1 MSVVSCSSE
10 QEHILAIDEKMRIIQ
25 TEIPDVVVLE
35 PRIFSDSRGFFL
47 ETYNERG
54 FAAMGIAERFVQDN
68 QSYSK
73 QGVLR
78 GLHFQVEQAQGKLV
92 RVVAG
97 EVFDVAVDLRRG
109 SATFGKWTGAQL
121 SSTNHQ
127 MIWIPKGFAHG
138 FYTLSETAEVA
149 YKVTDFYAP
158 QHERTLLWNDPD
170 VSIQWPFKGEPILSG
185 KDSEGM
191 RLKDLAQ

>member
-1 MSVVSCSSE
+1 M
-10 QEHILAIDEKMRIIQ
+10 KIIQ

-47 ETYNERG
+47 ETYNERS

-97 EVFDVAVDLRRG
+97 EAFDVAVDLRRG
-109 SATFGKWTGAQL
+109 SATFGKWTGALL
-121 SSTNHQ
+121 SSTNHH

-158 QHERTLLWNDPD
+158 QHEWTLLWSDPD
-170 VSIQWPFKGEPILSG
+170 VSIQWPLKGEPILSD
-185 KDSEGM
+185 KDRAGM

>member
-1 MSVVSCSSE
+1 M
-10 QEHILAIDEKMRIIQ
+10 KIIQ

-47 ETYNERG
+47 ETYNERS

-109 SATFGKWTGAQL
+109 SATFGKWTGTQL
-121 SSTNHQ
+121 SSTNHH

-138 FYTLSETAEVA
+138 FYTLSETAAVA

-170 VSIQWPFKGEPILSG
+170 VAIQWPLKGEPILSG
-185 KDSEGM
+185 KDSAGM
-191 RLKDLAQ
+191 RLKDQAQ

>member
-1 MSVVSCSSE
+1 M
-10 QEHILAIDEKMRIIQ
+10 KIIQ

-47 ETYNERG
+47 ETYNERS
-54 FAAMGIAERFVQDN
+54 FAALGIAERFVQDN

-78 GLHFQVEQAQGKLV
+78 GLHVQVEQAQGKLV

-97 EVFDVAVDLRRG
+97 EVFDVAVDLRKG

-121 SSTNHQ
+121 SSKNHH
-127 MIWIPKGFAHG
+127 MIWIPKGLAHG

-170 VSIQWPFKGEPILSG
+170 VAIQWPFEGEPILSD
-185 KDSEGM
+185 KDRAGM

>member
-1 MSVVSCSSE
+1 M
-10 QEHILAIDEKMRIIQ
+10 KIIQ

-35 PRIFSDSRGFFL
+35 PRIFTDSRGFFL
-47 ETYNERG
+47 ETYNERS
-54 FAAMGIAERFVQDN
+54 FAALGIAERFVQDN

-97 EVFDVAVDLRRG
+97 EVFDVAVDLRRA

-121 SSTNHQ
+121 SSTNRH

-138 FYTLSETAEVA
+138 FYTLSDTAEVA

-158 QHERTLLWNDPD
+158 QHERTLLWNDPY
-170 VSIQWPFKGEPILSG
+170 VAIQWPLEGEPILSH
-185 KDSEGM
+185 KDRAGM

>member
-1 MSVVSCSSE
+1 M
-10 QEHILAIDEKMRIIQ
+10 KIIQ

-47 ETYNERG
+47 EIYNERS

-68 QSYSK
+68 QSLSK

-121 SSTNHQ
+121 SSTNRHT
-127 MIWIPKGFAHG
+127 IWIPKGFAHG

-170 VSIQWPFKGEPILSG
+170 VAIQWPLKGEPILSG
-185 KDSEGM
+185 KDSAGT
-191 RLKDLAQ
+191 RLKDLAL

>member
-1 MSVVSCSSE
+1 M
-10 QEHILAIDEKMRIIQ
+10 KIIQ

-47 ETYNERG
+47 ETYNERS

-78 GLHFQVEQAQGKLV
+78 GLHVQVEQAQGKLV

-121 SSTNHQ
+121 SSTNHH
-127 MIWIPKGFAHG
+127 MIWIPKGLAHG

-170 VSIQWPFKGEPILSG
+170 VAIQWPLKREPILSD
-185 KDSEGM
+185 KDRAGM
-191 RLKDLAQ
+191 RLKDLIL

>member
-1 MSVVSCSSE
+1 M
-10 QEHILAIDEKMRIIQ
+10 KIIQ

-35 PRIFSDSRGFFL
+35 PRIFTDSRGFFL
-47 ETYNERG
+47 EIYNERS
-54 FAAMGIAERFVQDN
+54 FAALGIAERFVQDN

-78 GLHFQVEQAQGKLV
+78 GLHFQVQQAQGKLV

-97 EVFDVAVDLRRG
+97 EVFDVAVDLRRR

-121 SSTNHQ
+121 SSTNHH

-138 FYTLSETAEVA
+138 FYALSETAEVA

-170 VSIQWPFKGEPILSG
+170 VAIQWPLKGEPILSD
-185 KDSEGM
+185 KDRAGM
-191 RLKDLAQ
+191 RLKDLVH

>member
-1 MSVVSCSSE
+1 M
-10 QEHILAIDEKMRIIQ
+10 KIIQ

-35 PRIFSDSRGFFL
+35 PRIFIDSRGFFL
-47 ETYNERG
+47 ETYNERA

-185 KDSEGM
+185 KDSAGM

>member
-10 QEHILAIDEKMRIIQ
+10 KEHILAIDEKMRIIQ

-47 ETYNERG
+47 ETYNERA

-121 SSTNHQ
+121 SSTNHH
-127 MIWIPKGFAHG
+127 MIWIPRGFAHG

-170 VSIQWPFKGEPILSG
+170 VSIQWPFKGAPILSG